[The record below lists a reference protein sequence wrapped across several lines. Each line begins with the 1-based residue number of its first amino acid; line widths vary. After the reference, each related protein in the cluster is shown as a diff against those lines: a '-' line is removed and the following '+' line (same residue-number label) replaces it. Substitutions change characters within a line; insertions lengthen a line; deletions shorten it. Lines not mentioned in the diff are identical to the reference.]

1 MNRVVVGAP
10 LPVHPG
16 AGPHAPFLSSLVVA
30 VRRMVAELSYRLN
43 MTAPKDGSELQQMTS
58 YDAVDFPTVTGDVD
72 DADVGYYTIAKFAL
86 TGGDH
91 SLTGIA
97 NGAGPEGAGG
107 RFLLVMNVSAGSDKL
122 LLQHGDVGSD
132 VENRLLLPYA
142 TIAVGQNSA
151 VQLWYDLA
159 ALRWRLA

>member
-1 MNRVVVGAP
+1 MNPVVEGAP

-16 AGPHAPFLSSLVVA
+16 AGPHASFLGSLIVA
-30 VRRMVAELSYRLN
+30 LRALLAELSRRIN
-43 MTAPKDGSELQQMTS
+43 STAPKDGSELQTMTS
-58 YDAVDFPTVTGDVD
+58 YDAVDFPTVTGDVHN
-72 DADVGYYTIAKFAL
+72 ADVGYYTIAKFTL

-97 NGAGPEGAGG
+97 DGAGPEGAGG
-107 RFLLVMNVSAGSDKL
+107 RFLLVMNVSSDKL
-122 LLQHGDVGSD
+122 LLQREDANSD
-132 VENRLLLPYA
+132 AENRMLLPYA